1 VLLYIEKDRMKK
13 VAKTIGGEGNG
24 NLGSYLLF
32 SRKKNWKQLASYK
45 MYKRD
50 IHEKRHIR

>member
-1 VLLYIEKDRMKK
+1 MKNVSK
-13 VAKTIGGEGNG
+13 PIRGQGNG

-32 SRKKNWKQLASYK
+32 SRKKNWKQLANSK

-50 IHEKRHIR
+50 IHEKRHMR